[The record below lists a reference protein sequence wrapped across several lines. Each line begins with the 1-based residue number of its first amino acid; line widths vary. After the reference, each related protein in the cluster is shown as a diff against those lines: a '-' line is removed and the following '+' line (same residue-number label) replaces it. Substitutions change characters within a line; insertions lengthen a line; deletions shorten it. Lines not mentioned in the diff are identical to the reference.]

1 MFIDDETIS
10 SMADVAHIFL
20 SEEDRNK
27 IAEEFD
33 LLQQSFERLSKLDIQ
48 EIEPTIYPITDK
60 NVFREDTV
68 WESLST
74 DKALANAPEKDKGFF
89 LVPRIIEE

>member
-20 SEEDRNK
+20 YEEERNK

-60 NVFREDTV
+60 NVFREDTA
-68 WESLST
+68 WESLSV

>member
-1 MFIDDETIS
+1 VFIDDETIS

-20 SEEDRNK
+20 SQEERNK

-33 LLQQSFERLSKLDIQ
+33 SLQQSFETLSKLDIQ
-48 EIEPTIYPITDK
+48 EVEPTVYPITDK
-60 NVFREDTV
+60 NVFREDTI
-68 WESLST
+68 WESLSI
-74 DKALANAPEKDKGFF
+74 DEALANAPEKDKGFF